1 MPTSTTV
8 CRMFAVG
15 VLMALCGTAGAQQSY
30 PSKSI
35 RFIVP
40 STTGAN
46 RDLTARL
53 LGQKLTESWGQQ
65 VIVDNRPGGNTIV
78 GSDALVRSAPD
89 GYTVL
94 LVDMTHLINPLVV
107 LNYPYDA
114 LKVFASVATVNNSP
128 YVLTINPSIPA
139 NDLKE
144 FIVHAKARPGQINYG
159 TSGIASAAHLTA
171 EILTGVVGIK
181 MQHIAYKGGGQVL
194 NDLVGGQVQVYL
206 ATAITVVPYITTG
219 RIKALAVAAETRLA
233 ALPKVPTF
241 AEAGVPGFNVRNWN
255 GVVAPVGTPKAIIDK
270 LSNEIARILTMPDVK
285 ERLASLGGEP
295 FISTP
300 AQFSALMKADR
311 ARFAR
316 ILANIELEK

>member
-1 MPTSTTV
+1 MPTSTT
-8 CRMFAVG
+8 CTMFAVG
-15 VLMALCGTAGAQQSY
+15 VLMALCGSVGAQQSY

-78 GSDALVRSAPD
+78 GSDALVKSAPD
-89 GYTVL
+89 GHTIL

-107 LNYPYDA
+107 ANYPFDA
-114 LKVFASVATVNNSP
+114 TKVFASVATVNNSP
-128 YVLTINPSIPA
+128 YVLTIHPAIPV

-144 FIVHAKARPGQINYG
+144 FIIHAKARPGQINYG

-300 AQFSALMKADR
+300 AQFTELMKADR

>member
-1 MPTSTTV
+1 MPTSSA
-8 CRMFAVG
+8 CKMFAAG
-15 VLMALCGTAGAQQSY
+15 VLMALCGSVSAQQSY

-78 GSDALVRSAPD
+78 GSDALVKAAPD
-89 GYTVL
+89 GYTIL

-107 LNYPYDA
+107 ANSPFDA

-128 YVLTINPSIPA
+128 YVLTINPAIPA

-144 FIVHAKARPGQINYG
+144 FIVHAKAKPGQINYG
-159 TSGIASAAHLTA
+159 TSGIASAAHLMA
-171 EILTGVVGIK
+171 EILSGVVGIK

-206 ATAITVVPYITTG
+206 ATAITVVPYITSG

-241 AEAGVPGFNVRNWN
+241 SEAGVPGFNVKNWN
-255 GVVAPVGTPKAIIDK
+255 GVVAPAGTPKAIIDK
-270 LSNEIARILTMPDVK
+270 LSGGIARILSMPDVK

-300 AQFSALMKADR
+300 VQFTALMKADR
-311 ARFAR
+311 ARFAKT
-316 ILANIELEK
+316 LANIELEK